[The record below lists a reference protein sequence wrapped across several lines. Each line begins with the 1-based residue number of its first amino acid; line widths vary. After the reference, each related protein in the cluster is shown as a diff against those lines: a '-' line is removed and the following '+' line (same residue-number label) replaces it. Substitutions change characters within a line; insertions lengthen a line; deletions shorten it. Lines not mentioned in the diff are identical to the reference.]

1 MTDRDRLI
9 ELHHEAGVEW
19 DNYLFECLDN
29 GKVPSKTYDE
39 FHADYLIA
47 NGVIVPPCKV
57 GDMVYQI
64 KYCRCGNPENYEMK
78 HCHKKDTK
86 KTPIVLGSIMK
97 QQCGMRPT
105 KNYDWSKG
113 TGFAWQP
120 IGTICYKIIQKPFKL
135 EWLTEIG
142 KTVFLTKEEA
152 EAKLKER
159 EGK

>member
-9 ELHHEAGVEW
+9 DLLYDVENARI
-19 DNYLFECLDN
+19 D
-29 GKVPSKTYDE
+29 TI
-39 FHADYLIA
+39 ADYLLA

-64 KYCRCGNPENYEMK
+64 KYCRCGNPEAYEMK

-86 KTPIVLGSIMK
+86 KTPKVYGSIMLRQEGK
-97 QQCGMRPT
+97 RLKHNSYMFEKTQWEW
-105 KNYDWSKG
+105 K
-113 TGFAWQP
+113 P

-159 EGK
+159 VDNG

>member
-9 ELHHEAGVEW
+9 ELIQNAV
-19 DNYLFECLDN
+19 N
-29 GKVPSKTYDE
+29 GCASYWAKII
-39 FHADYLIA
+39 ADYLLA

-57 GDMVYQI
+57 GDMVYKI
-64 KYCRCGNPENYEMK
+64 DYCRCGNPENYEIK

-86 KTPIVLGSIMK
+86 KTPKVFDSIMK
-97 QQCGMRPT
+97 QQFGMRPT
-105 KNYDWSKG
+105 KNYDWRKG
-113 TGFAWQP
+113 TGLVWQP

-152 EAKLKER
+152 EEKLKER
-159 EGK
+159 EG